1 MRRIQMAVFDMA
13 GTTVDEKN
21 VVYKSLWKTLLAAG
35 YDVSLEKVLEI
46 GAGKEKLQAIEDL
59 LTLLDPQLEN
69 LKERASELHTQFL
82 QIMEAAYLQLDV
94 CPFEGT
100 TEVFQTL
107 RDQQI
112 KVVLNTGYGRAT
124 AEFLLEKLQWKIGDQ
139 IDLLVTADDVQNGRP
154 APDMILVAMEKWNMT
169 SADQVL
175 KVGDSIIDIEE
186 GKNAGCGITVGVST
200 GAHTVAQ
207 LHQAHPDHIID
218 SLREIPKLVL

>member
-13 GTTVDEKN
+13 GTTVNEKN

-69 LKERASELHTQFL
+69 LKERASELHAQFL
-82 QIMEAAYLQLDV
+82 QTLEEAYRQLDV

-154 APDMILVAMEKWNMT
+154 APDMILIAMEKWNMT

-207 LHQAHPDHIID
+207 LNQAQPDHIID